1 MIDITDK
8 INTLRTAKAKAVL
21 KVSDVSIKAI
31 KNNSVPKG
39 DVFASARTAG
49 LLAAKNT
56 SLTLPHCH
64 PIPVEFTE
72 INFLIKKSNV
82 IEINIEVKTIYKTGC
97 EMEALYGVSVCALTV
112 YDMLKP
118 IDKNI
123 IIGEISLTS
132 KSGGKSDTLISSAA
146 NLKASVIVVSDSVF
160 SGKSKDT
167 SGKIISDKLK
177 SYGIKVKNNLTVPD
191 EEKLLTDKIKKEIKN
206 GADMIITTG
215 GTGASARDITGET
228 VRKIIDKDLSG
239 LMEAARIFG
248 QNKTPYSMMSDGASG
263 FSGKTLIL
271 TFPGSP
277 SGVKDYLNALL
288 PYVFHLFDVRKGE
301 RH

>member
-1 MIDITDK
+1 MIDITNK
-8 INTLRTAKAKAVL
+8 INTLRTATAKAVL
-21 KVSDVSIKAI
+21 KVSGVSIKAI
-31 KNNSVPKG
+31 KENAVPKG

-49 LLAAKNT
+49 LLGVKNT

-64 PIPVEFTE
+64 PIPVEYTD
-72 INFLIKKSNV
+72 INFFVKKNNI

-123 IIGEISLTS
+123 IIGEISLTG
-132 KSGGKSDTLISSAA
+132 KSGGKSDNLISSAV
-146 NLKASVIVVSDSVF
+146 NLKSTVLVVSDSVF
-160 SGKSKDT
+160 SGKSKDV
-167 SGKIISDKLK
+167 SGKIITDKLK
-177 SYGIKVKNNLTVPD
+177 SYGINSNKLLTVPD
-191 EEKLLTDKIKKEIKN
+191 DAELLTEKIKKEIKD

-228 VRKIIDKDLSG
+228 VRKILDKDLTG
-239 LMEAARIFG
+239 IMEAARSFG
-248 QNKTPYSMMSDGASG
+248 QNKTPYSMMSDGAAG
-263 FSGKTLIL
+263 FKDNTLIL

-277 SGVKDYLNALL
+277 AGVKDYLNSLL
-288 PYVFHLFDVRKGE
+288 PYVFHLFDVRKGK